1 MEKSIKTVNT
11 VSVWH
16 ETRDMDMTL
25 QFVGGL

>member
-16 ETRDMDMTL
+16 ETSMDMTL